1 MITVC
6 GRAATIACPHCSHT
20 LMYIRTPTSHACRY
34 CTYCGM
40 PLAKTDDIAAT
51 EDTLND
57 LQNHIK
63 KLERVFL
70 EVASRE
76 EVVKP
81 GWYVARQCGTPLTA
95 PAREEVV
102 KPGWYVI
109 AGKDIA
115 HYYRPSGRSRCG
127 RLNIGR
133 RKFSLRHSH
142 ATDFRP
148 ATDDD
153 PRCSRC
159 RMWIEH
165 DNQTQET

>member
-34 CTYCGM
+34 FTYCGM

-63 KLERVFL
+63 NLERVFL

-76 EVVKP
+76 E
-81 GWYVARQCGTPLTA
+81 A
-95 PAREEVV
+95 V

-115 HYYRPSGRSRCG
+115 HYYRPDGRSRCG

>member
-6 GRAATIACPHCSHT
+6 GRSATIACPHCSHNLT
-20 LMYIRTPTSHACRY
+20 YIRTPTSHACRC

-40 PLAKTDDIAAT
+40 PL
-51 EDTLND
+51 
-57 LQNHIK
+57 
-63 KLERVFL
+63 
-70 EVASRE
+70 
-76 EVVKP
+76 
-81 GWYVARQCGTPLTA
+81 
-95 PAREEVV
+95 
-102 KPGWYVI
+102 

-127 RLNIGR
+127 SVRIGM
-133 RKFSLRHSH
+133 RKFVMRSGH
-142 ATDFRP
+142 ATDYRP

>member
-1 MITVC
+1 
-6 GRAATIACPHCSHT
+6 
-20 LMYIRTPTSHACRY
+20 
-34 CTYCGM
+34 M

-51 EDTLND
+51 EDTRND
-57 LQNHIK
+57 LQNNIRN
-63 KLERVFL
+63 LEQFPVEL
-70 EVASRE
+70 S
-76 EVVKP
+76 
-81 GWYVARQCGTPLTA
+81 YH
-95 PAREEVV
+95 EEVV

-109 AGKDIA
+109 DGKDIA

-127 RLNIGR
+127 RLYIGR

-153 PRCSRC
+153 PRCSGC

>member
-20 LMYIRTPTSHACRY
+20 LMHIRTPTSHACRY

-63 KLERVFL
+63 NLERVFL

-76 EVVKP
+76 EVVEA
-81 GWYVARQCGTPLTA
+81 GWYVA
-95 PAREEVV
+95 ARR
-102 KPGWYVI
+102 
-109 AGKDIA
+109 DIA
-115 HYYRPSGRSRCG
+115 HYHRPDGRSRCG
-127 RLNIGR
+127 SVRIGM
-133 RKFSLRHSH
+133 RKFVMRSGH
-142 ATDFRP
+142 ATDYRP